1 MGKFFFF
8 LSSVNKETNA
18 CDSVEE
24 WESKLKISVSSYE
37 LLLLLNISNLI
48 VNFNIESEFQSH
60 FSLSR
65 ENSNSVDTY
74 G

>member
-24 WESKLKISVSSYE
+24 WETKLKISVSSYR
-37 LLLLLNISNLI
+37 II
-48 VNFNIESEFQSH
+48 IITIEYIKFDRK
-60 FSLSR
+60 F
-65 ENSNSVDTY
+65 
-74 G
+74 